1 MPRPRRKP
9 APPGRVEI
17 ICTGRGGPD
26 HGRKHLETLQM
37 VSAAEGIRFRWVPR
51 GRMGRVPV
59 TGNRRGEDGLHTIE
73 ARCGKCRR
81 HLKRREEDF
90 AEIVRVLA
98 EQQGTRGER
107 PVIVDI
113 SLIDRAL

>member
-9 APPGRVEI
+9 APPGRVDI
-17 ICTGRGGPD
+17 ICTGRGDPE
-26 HGRKHLETLQM
+26 HNRNHLRTLQA
-37 VSAAEGIRFRWVPR
+37 VSKEGRIRFSWVPR

-59 TGNRRGEDGLHTIE
+59 TGHRRGEDGLHTIE

-98 EQQGTRGER
+98 EKQGTRGER

-113 SLIDRAL
+113 SLIERAL